1 MNTTEI
7 CVLKLTSGAEI
18 IAKIEYDADDYMF
31 TQTII
36 VTKPF
41 RFDYISQ
48 NALGEPHTP
57 QLGFFPYV
65 YSDPEA
71 KHVKM
76 NGATIE
82 SYILE
87 LYIDDTLKKEY
98 LEKSSGIALA

>member
-1 MNTTEI
+1 MTKTEI

-18 IAKIEYDADDYMF
+18 ITNIEYDSDVGIFY
-31 TQTII
+31 QTATIS
-36 VTKPF
+36 KPY
-41 RFDYISQ
+41 RFDYIAH
-48 NALGEPHTP
+48 NALGEPHAP

-71 KHVKM
+71 RHLLL

-82 SYILE
+82 SFIPE
-87 LYIDDTLKKEY
+87 INIEQSLKKEY

>member
-1 MNTTEI
+1 MNKTEI

-18 IAKIEYDADDYMF
+18 ITNIEYDSDVGIFY
-31 TQTII
+31 QTVII
-36 VTKPF
+36 SKPY
-41 RFDYISQ
+41 RFDYISH
-48 NALGEPHTP
+48 NALGEPHAP

-71 KHVKM
+71 RHLQL

-82 SYILE
+82 SFVPEIHIE
-87 LYIDDTLKKEY
+87 QSLKKEY

>member
-1 MNTTEI
+1 MNKTEI

-18 IAKIEYDADDYMF
+18 IAKIEYDANDYMF
-31 TQTII
+31 SQTII
-36 VTKPF
+36 VSKPF
-41 RFDYISQ
+41 RFDYLSQ
-48 NALGEPHTP
+48 NSLGEPHAP

-71 KHVKM
+71 KHLKM

-82 SYILE
+82 SYIPE
-87 LYIDDTLKKEY
+87 IYIDNTLKKEY